1 MLQSSMDNVPEKNMK
16 GEEGNDC
23 EEDRGELQMESTKIY
38 IYSTY
43 IYRDTHIECR

>member
-38 IYSTY
+38 IQY
-43 IYRDTHIECR
+43 IYIQRHTHRV